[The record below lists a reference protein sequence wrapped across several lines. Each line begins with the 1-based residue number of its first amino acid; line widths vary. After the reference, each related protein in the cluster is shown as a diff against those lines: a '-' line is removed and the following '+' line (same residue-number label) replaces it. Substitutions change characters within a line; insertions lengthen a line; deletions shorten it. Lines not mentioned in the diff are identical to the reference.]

1 MTPIEIYFHVVRLS
15 RNWSPQSGKKL
26 ERQANEACSHCTL
39 RPSGVCHESV
49 ATASLDCQ
57 VLTYKN
63 IDRSEWKPSTRLYD
77 PKSSTIKLW
86 V

>member
-26 ERQANEACSHCTL
+26 ERQANEACSHCAL
-39 RPSGVCHESV
+39 RSSGVCYESV
-49 ATASLDCQ
+49 AIASLKCQ
-57 VLTYKN
+57 VLAYKN

-77 PKSSTIKLW
+77 PKGSTIKSW